1 MTSDQEKDFK
11 TQLRVSA
18 ELPKGAQ
25 QGDKVQGYDRLY
37 KTGRSHEYVIMP
49 KDMQQQQDPDMEED
63 LDAVMKAPEPR
74 PKPSRTKK
82 KQAASV
88 TVQREDKISV
98 QVELPGFGSV
108 PTKYTAFDVG
118 DGCLR
123 LEICDESWIPPRAQR
138 DNDLKIVGEFAFT
151 NIPDK
156 KWLNIGLEFESKG
169 RRNIVLIEANGS
181 SD

>member
-1 MTSDQEKDFK
+1 MTPEQERDFK
-11 TQLRVSA
+11 TKLRVSA

-25 QGDKVQGYDRLY
+25 QGAKVAGFDRVY
-37 KTGRSHEYVIMP
+37 KTGRSHEYIIMP
-49 KDMQQQQDPDMEED
+49 KDMQQSEAQETEEE
-63 LDAVMKAPEPR
+63 LDEVFQEPA
-74 PKPSRTKK
+74 PKPKRVRKK
-82 KQAASV
+82 TQVQV
-88 TVQREDKISV
+88 TSQEPEKVSV
-98 QVELPGFGSV
+98 QVDLPGFGSV

-169 RRNIVLIEANGS
+169 RRNIVLIEAT
-181 SD
+181 